1 MMSLYPAVIGEDSC
15 FVLLKNDSMVWGE
28 RERGRRGGGVM
39 QEQKED
45 QLSRVTPT
53 LLSPQASETHKN
65 PLVFCGRNDELKARN
80 MFRQL

>member
-1 MMSLYPAVIGEDSC
+1 MRR
-15 FVLLKNDSMVWGE
+15 E
-28 RERGRRGGGVM
+28 RERERRGGGVM

-53 LLSPQASETHKN
+53 LLPPQASETHKN